1 MLRSNGVSRFD
12 VNKLT
17 PPGYKQNPLLRI
29 LNHNSLETLE
39 RDNLSPP
46 PLVKR
51 VMENPENFKE
61 DFAELPTESKVELLE
76 MIDVFDTGEFKIDK
90 LIPDKSEK
98 LRIAPKHARDPL
110 AKKLPTSAQ
119 PDSFEALLN
128 AGASSGNPLLHFIE
142 AMEDKDGEE
151 KSASFEKD
159 PLLRQL
165 RLNPESYQD
174 DFLELPRRRQDTLL
188 KLLRGD
194 VGLEARLVE
203 RLVPPGQRQD
213 PLLRALIA
221 GDSSQIEGLKAPRPH
236 GNPLLR
242 LLRPTGRDAKDKNRL
257 SPPSLRQDPLLKQLR
272 RHPSN
277 FRDDFLEL
285 PKEDQR
291 DLVEMIKE
299 VDGEDFPFK
308 ELIPQR
314 SGRLQIAPK
323 HPRDPLSKALPDSA
337 QKDRFAGVTPTSLQ
351 NLLFNKGGEGDDDA
365 GELLDPPRYKQ
376 NPLLRQL
383 LTEPEV
389 YKEAF
394 LDLPKK
400 EQDTLLKILKKEG
413 GDNFDVNILLPP
425 KEEKG
430 KALDDEGKVISE
442 Y

>member
-1 MLRSNGVSRFD
+1 MLRTNGVSRFD

-29 LNHNSLETLE
+29 LDHNNLDTLE

-46 PLVKR
+46 PLVKK
-51 VMENPENFKE
+51 VMENPENFKD
-61 DFAELPTESKVELLE
+61 DFAELPTHSKVELLE
-76 MIDVFDTGEFKIDK
+76 MIDVFDTGEFKIDR
-90 LIPDKSEK
+90 LIPNKSER
-98 LRIAPKHARDPL
+98 LQIAPKHSRDPL
-110 AKKLPTSAQ
+110 AKKLPASPQ

-128 AGASSGNPLLHFIE
+128 AGANAGNPLLHFIE
-142 AMEDKDGEE
+142 AMEDKDGEGA
-151 KSASFEKD
+151 KYEKD

-188 KLLRGD
+188 KILRGD
-194 VGLEARLVE
+194 FGLEARLVE

-221 GDSSQIEGLKAPRPH
+221 GDLSQVEGLNPPERH

-242 LLRPTGRDAKDKNRL
+242 LLRPTGRDAKHRDRL
-257 SPPSLRQDPLLKQLR
+257 SPPNLRQDPLLKQLR
-272 RHPSN
+272 RNPSN

-285 PKEDQR
+285 PKEDQK

-299 VDGEDFPFK
+299 VDGENFPFK
-308 ELIPQR
+308 ELIPER
-314 SGRLQIAPK
+314 SGRLQLTPG
-323 HPRDPLSKALPDSA
+323 HPQDPLSKALPDTA
-337 QKDRFAGVTPTSLQ
+337 QKDRFAGASPTSLQ
-351 NLLFNKGGEGDDDA
+351 NLLFNGEGENDSD
-365 GELLDPPRYKQ
+365 LLDPPRYKQ

-394 LDLPKK
+394 LDLPQK

-413 GDNFDVNILLPP
+413 GENFDANLLIPP
-425 KEEKG
+425 NEEKG
-430 KALDDEGKVISE
+430 KALDDEGKTVVL
-442 Y
+442 

>member
-1 MLRSNGVSRFD
+1 MLRTNGVSRFD

-29 LNHNSLETLE
+29 LDHNNLDTLE

-46 PLVKR
+46 PLVKK
-51 VMENPENFKE
+51 VMENPENFKD
-61 DFAELPTESKVELLE
+61 DFAELQTDSKVELLE
-76 MIDVFDTGEFKIDK
+76 MIDVFDTGEFKIDR
-90 LIPDKSEK
+90 LIPNKSER
-98 LRIAPKHARDPL
+98 LRIAPKHSRDPL
-110 AKKLPTSAQ
+110 AKKLPASPQ

-128 AGASSGNPLLHFIE
+128 AGANAGNPLLHFIE
-142 AMEDKDGEE
+142 AMEDKDGELGA
-151 KSASFEKD
+151 KYEKD

-194 VGLEARLVE
+194 IGLEARLVE

-221 GDSSQIEGLKAPRPH
+221 GDVSQVEGLNAPERH

-242 LLRPTGRDAKDKNRL
+242 LLRPTGRDAKTRDRL
-257 SPPSLRQDPLLKQLR
+257 SPPNLRQDPLLKQLR
-272 RHPSN
+272 RNPSN

-285 PKEDQR
+285 PKGDQK

-299 VDGEDFPFK
+299 VDGENFPFK
-308 ELIPQR
+308 ELIPER
-314 SGRLQIAPK
+314 SGRLQLPPNN

-337 QKDRFAGVTPTSLQ
+337 QKDRFAGASPTSLQ
-351 NLLFNKGGEGDDDA
+351 NLLFHGEGEND
-365 GELLDPPRYKQ
+365 GNVLDPPRYKQ

-383 LTEPEV
+383 LTEPQV
-389 YKEAF
+389 YREAF

-413 GDNFDVNILLPP
+413 GDTFDANLLIPP
-425 KEEKG
+425 KEGKG
-430 KALDDEGKVISE
+430 KALDDEGKPVL
-442 Y
+442 

>member
-1 MLRSNGVSRFD
+1 M
-12 VNKLT
+12 NKLT

-29 LNHNSLETLE
+29 LNHNSVDSLE
-39 RDNLSPP
+39 RNNLSPP
-46 PLVKR
+46 PLVKK
-51 VMENPENFKE
+51 VMENPEKFSE
-61 DFAELPTESKVELLE
+61 DFAELPTDSKVELLE
-76 MIDVFDTGEFKIDK
+76 MIDVFDTGEFKIDR
-90 LIPDKSEK
+90 LIPNKSEK
-98 LRIAPKHARDPL
+98 LRIAPKHSRDPL
-110 AKKLPTSAQ
+110 AKKLPSSPQ

-128 AGASSGNPLLHFIE
+128 AGASAGNPLLHFIE
-142 AMEDKDGEE
+142 AMEDKDVEVG
-151 KSASFEKD
+151 ARYDND

-194 VGLEARLVE
+194 IGLEARLVE

-221 GDSSQIEGLKAPRPH
+221 GNLSQVKGLNAPQAH

-242 LLRPTGRDAKDKNRL
+242 LLRPTGRDAKDRDRL
-257 SPPSLRQDPLLKQLR
+257 SPPNLRQDPLLKQLR
-272 RHPSN
+272 QNPSN

-285 PKEDQR
+285 PKEDQK

-299 VDGEDFPFK
+299 VDGENFPFK

-314 SGRLQIAPK
+314 SGRLQLPPN

-337 QKDRFAGVTPTSLQ
+337 QKDRFAGSSPTSLQ
-351 NLLFNKGGEGDDDA
+351 NLLFNADEDNDGDF
-365 GELLDPPRYKQ
+365 LDPPRYKQ

-389 YKEAF
+389 YREAF
-394 LDLPKK
+394 LDLPQQ

-413 GDNFDVNILLPP
+413 GDNFDADLLIPG
-425 KEEKG
+425 KNEEKG
-430 KALDDEGKVISE
+430 KALDDEGKRVV
-442 Y
+442 